1 MYYGDSTD
9 IEELGRDRFV
19 SDTWEAIF
27 VGYGSTAGIRSICRR
42 WSDLLQ
48 AGLGCSQDVAD
59 ELVRGQVMLRQDRD
73 LMTIRDAERRMQAM
87 DEVLADIG
95 ADLADLDEISPAD
108 RAILMA
114 AHRELRRF
122 LRDGYLG
129 PADGAEDA
137 DGAGPADVPGLPTV
151 PKMPSVPSQASIP
164 GPKPLTPRA
173 ELARV
178 GTAVAG
184 SG

>member
-1 MYYGDSTD
+1 MYYGDSAD
-9 IEELGRDRFV
+9 IEELGRDRFI

-48 AGLGCSQDVAD
+48 AGLGCSQEVAD
-59 ELVRGQVMLRQDRD
+59 ELVRGQVMLGQDRD
-73 LMTIRDAERRMQAM
+73 LMAIRDPERRMLAM
-87 DEVLADIG
+87 DDLLADIG
-95 ADLADLDEISPAD
+95 ADLADLDQAGPAD
-108 RAILMA
+108 RANLMS

-129 PADGAEDA
+129 PADG
-137 DGAGPADVPGLPTV
+137 
-151 PKMPSVPSQASIP
+151 
-164 GPKPLTPRA
+164 
-173 ELARV
+173 
-178 GTAVAG
+178 